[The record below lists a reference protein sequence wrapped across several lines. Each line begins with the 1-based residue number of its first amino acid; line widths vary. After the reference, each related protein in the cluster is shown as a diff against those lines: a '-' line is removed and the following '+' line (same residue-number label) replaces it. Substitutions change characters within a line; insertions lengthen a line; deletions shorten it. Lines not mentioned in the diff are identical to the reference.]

1 MRVQNTRVLE
11 EVKQRKDVDGT
22 HTEYVTDFIFRD
34 GIKPLSLYVIE
45 HPTQKGSANNA

>member
-1 MRVQNTRVLE
+1 MRIQNNRVLE

-34 GIKPLSLYVIE
+34 GIKPLPLYVIE
-45 HPTQKGSANNA
+45 HPTQKGNVNNA